1 MDTLSITD
9 WPFQKVLIANR
20 GEIAVRIIRA
30 CRELGLR
37 SVAVYSDVDR
47 HALHVRMAD
56 EAYHIGPSQASKSYL
71 HIPTLLDVAKRSGAQ
86 AVHPGYGFLSENA
99 DFVEACKADGIIFV
113 GPPPEAQRAMG
124 EKTAARR
131 TAQAAGVPIVPGL
144 MSDIEDDTTAMETA
158 EQLGYPILL
167 KAAGGGGGKGIRFVH
182 DSKDLLSSLRTA
194 RSEARSA
201 FGDSRVYMEKAIAP
215 ARHIEVQ
222 FIADA
227 YGNVVHLGE
236 RECSIQRRHQK
247 LIEESPSPVL
257 DEQVRERMTRAAVN
271 LIRAISYVNAGTAE
285 FLLGPDRNFYFL
297 EVNARLQ
304 VEHPVTEWRT
314 GIDLVQE
321 QFRIAAG
328 LPLSFT
334 QEQVEFRGAAIECR
348 ISAEDPENRFLP
360 ATGTVQTLQEPSGPG
375 VRVDSGLYA
384 GLQVPLF
391 YDPLLA
397 KLIVWGK
404 DRPQAI
410 ARMRRAL
417 SEYHIL
423 GVRTTLPFASWL
435 MEHPRFIA
443 GDMSTDFIAEEW
455 DTRKRQE
462 VEVSSEDEAR
472 AAASSPTAGGGKL
485 PYSSSTP
492 LPPLRSAPAPTVA
505 AVVGALLMNE
515 HMELEKLRRRP
526 VTDDHMETNRWRDLA
541 RKEALRRL

>member
-1 MDTLSITD
+1 MDTLAIAD

-20 GEIAVRIIRA
+20 GEIAVRVIRA
-30 CRELGLR
+30 CRELGLT

-71 HIPTLLDVAKRSGAQ
+71 HIPTLIDVTKRSGAQ
-86 AVHPGYGFLSENA
+86 AIHPGYGFLSENA
-99 DFVEACKADGIIFV
+99 DFVEACKAEGIIFV
-113 GPPPEAQRAMG
+113 GPPSEAQRAMG

-158 EQLGYPILL
+158 ERLGYPILL

-182 DSKDLLSSLRTA
+182 SSKDLLSSLRTA
-194 RSEARSA
+194 RSEARGA
-201 FGDSRVYMEKAIAP
+201 FGDSRVYMEKAISP

-222 FIADA
+222 FIADG

-247 LIEESPSPVL
+247 LIEELPSPVL
-257 DEQVRERMTRAAVN
+257 DEQVRERMTTAAVN
-271 LIRAISYVNAGTAE
+271 LIRAISYVNAGTVE
-285 FLLGPDRNFYFL
+285 FLLGPDHNFYFL

-314 GIDLVQE
+314 GVDLVQE

-360 ATGTVQTLQEPSGPG
+360 ATGTVQAVQEPSGPG

-417 SEYHIL
+417 FEYHIL
-423 GVRTTLPFASWL
+423 GVRTTLPFARWL

-455 DTRKRQE
+455 DTRRQQE
-462 VEVSSEDEAR
+462 VGLSGAGRDESR
-472 AAASSPTAGGGKL
+472 
-485 PYSSSTP
+485 PYDESM
-492 LPPLRSAPAPTVA
+492 LAPAQVA
-505 AVVGALLMNE
+505 ALVGGLLMNE
-515 HMELEKLRRRP
+515 HMEVEKLRRRP
-526 VTDDHMETNRWRDLA
+526 VTDDHTETNRWRDLA
-541 RKEALRRL
+541 RKEALRRM